1 MELGRASNSPAE
13 HSSEVQPRET
23 GLIEG
28 PNECP
33 PPPLLETL
41 ESPLEER
48 SPRDSAPLALLRFA
62 HARLAVPGT
71 TPPAWTEGQQ
81 ETALWNSCF
90 L

>member
-28 PNECP
+28 PNEWGA
-33 PPPLLETL
+33 PLLETQ

-48 SPRDSAPLALLRFA
+48 SPRESAPLALLRLA
-62 HARLAVPGT
+62 HARLAVLGT